1 MEIILK
7 KFKKLTSFE
16 VYQLLKLRQDVF
28 IIEQNCIYPDID
40 DSDERAL
47 HLMFFEGKKLI
58 AYSRIFKPGI
68 KFNSSSS
75 IGRIVVSSN
84 SRGSTI
90 GKLLIDKSIEYC
102 KGLFPNTPITIE
114 AQSALESYYKQFGF
128 KTESSPYLVDGIA
141 HIKMV
146 LKIQD

>member
-1 MEIILK
+1 MKIILK

-16 VYQLLKLRQDVF
+16 VYQLLKLRQNVF

-40 DSDERAL
+40 DSDGKAL
-47 HLMFFEGKKLI
+47 HLMFFEEEELI

-68 KFNSSSS
+68 KFSNSSS

-102 KGLFPNTPITIE
+102 KELFPKTPIRIE
-114 AQSALESYYKQFGF
+114 AQSDLENYYKQFGF
-128 KTESSPYLVDGIA
+128 KTESSPYLVDGIT

-146 LKIQD
+146 LEI